1 MVIPVFFLVAILA
14 LPLILYIP
22 GLLISRAVTG
32 ALPDDALEL
41 HYERVVISTLL
52 SGWLALTLAEFG
64 LFSLWLHLVV
74 LLLVCGVVLQR
85 LIATHGHAAIRIALP
100 LVPRPAPITPRM
112 WHFPLIGLI
121 ALWLVLPPFEVVLGV
136 RDAGVYAN
144 TGFAIA
150 RTGRLVQ
157 HDELVAELGQAAE
170 SNDADVREPAKQAMS
185 NFLGVQHPERFI
197 ATRMR
202 AAGFFINEG
211 DAPRG
216 RVVGQ
221 GLHLLPAWIALLT
234 SILGVYGGLW
244 APGLM
249 GVLGAWSVGMLG
261 RRLAGHTVGALAFL
275 FLALNSVQVWF
286 SRYSTSE
293 TTTQFLA
300 FAGLY
305 CFAKF
310 QACNNDTSLHSSVS
324 SVSSVVQKTSAPP
337 VMQQNRAI
345 FYAILAGLAFGQLA
359 LTRID
364 FFLVVG
370 PVLLY
375 LLYCWV
381 AHRWSRGHTALSVA
395 LGTMLLHAGLHIIF
409 IARAYFFDT
418 AYARLQDYAITAHLA
433 LPFITPLLR
442 EVYHTRSGSTFKDP
456 MSLWRE
462 LAMVAMGFGALLALW
477 RWPKPLHSL
486 TAFMQR
492 WHTPLTAIAA
502 IGVLALGGHAYLIRP
517 QIITPDMLAALPTCL
532 NPRNWNAADGPC
544 LQLQGYV
551 GAPITI
557 PEPQSAI
564 AAEQVKQED
573 TEHYYRAGL
582 QALVSHMGKDHPRY
596 DEALAYRQQ
605 LLELV
610 AQTQQQEETPTPELQ
625 QTRADI
631 MAHLD
636 DLSYEVIDV
645 SFDEL
650 CALNIRTPKQDAKYV
665 IPKAN
670 LVRIGWYVL
679 PLGVVL
685 GLLGFAL
692 WWWDNLNRA
701 SWLFLVVG
709 LLGTFFYVRQTYGT
723 SDQTYIY
730 ILRRFVAITYP
741 TLSLGIAYALWRIAG
756 QKSYIRV
763 GISWALAVLM
773 VAFFVW
779 TGRPIYRHTEY
790 NGAVHQLADL
800 ANSVDADDV
809 LLFRGG
815 APTAGQFRD
824 VPDLVTT
831 PLHFLYGLD
840 ALTVKSSE
848 PGRYAAMLAEQVRH
862 WQESGRGVYLVLS
875 ASGGDFLL
883 PGFTLHPIGHFTLDL
898 PEFEQLSNQ
907 KPHNVA
913 SLTLPFALYRLDD
926 AHSEQLVATDEPNQS
941 NTPPTAQFVAND
953 FAAQVQGF
961 YLAEG
966 YDSQGVC
973 RQEGGCYAWTD
984 GHALLRL
991 PLPDGADTSRT
1002 QVSIQMA
1009 GGQRPSHMGDAQVCL
1024 SFLPENAP
1032 WPTTTGDFTPLDC
1045 VTLSN
1050 EAKPYT
1056 FTLDDTGMLPSAA
1069 TSNVLLRLES
1079 DTWVPDEE
1087 DLRQHDQRRVG
1098 VQFFVVQL
1106 QMQ

>member
-1 MVIPVFFLVAILA
+1 MLFLAAILA

-22 GLLISRAVTG
+22 GLLISHAVPG
-32 ALPDDALEL
+32 ALADADALEL

-64 LFSLWLHLVV
+64 LFSLWLHLAIV
-74 LLLVCGVVLQR
+74 LVVCGVVLQR
-85 LIATHGHAAIRIALP
+85 LVATHGHAARPMSLHLA
-100 LVPRPAPITPRM
+100 PRPSPLTLRT
-112 WHFPLIGLI
+112 WHFPVIGLI

-150 RTGRLVQ
+150 RTGGVVQ
-157 HDELVAELGQAAE
+157 YDELVAELGQAAE

-234 SILGVYGGLW
+234 SIIGVYGGLW

-261 RRLAGHTVGALAFL
+261 RRLAGHAVGALAFL

-310 QACNNDTSLHSSVS
+310 QACNSDTPLHASLSSLSSVS
-324 SVSSVVQKTSAPP
+324 SVSSVVKQTA
-337 VMQQNRAI
+337 VVQQSRAI

-375 LLYCWV
+375 LLYCLI
-381 AHRWSRGHTALSVA
+381 AHRWSTGHTALSVA

-433 LPFITPLLR
+433 LPFITPILR

-456 MSLWRE
+456 LSIWRE
-462 LAMVAMGFGALLALW
+462 LSVVAVGVGALLALW

-486 TAFMQR
+486 ATFMQR
-492 WHTPLTAIAA
+492 WRKLLTAIAA
-502 IGVLALGGHAYLIRP
+502 IGILALGGHAYLIRP
-517 QIITPDMLAALPTCL
+517 QIITPDMLAALPTCF
-532 NPRNWNAADGPC
+532 NPRNWNATDAEVPC

-551 GAPITI
+551 GAPIAI

-573 TEHYYRAGL
+573 TAQYYRAGL
-582 QALVSHMGKDHPRY
+582 QALVSHMGPDHPRY
-596 DEALAYRQQ
+596 EEALAYKQQ

-610 AQTQQQEETPTPELQ
+610 AQVQQQGEMPALQ
-625 QTRADI
+625 QTGADI

-636 DLSYEVIDV
+636 ELSYDVVDV

-650 CALNIRTPKQDAKYV
+650 CALNIRTPKKDAKYV

-670 LVRIGWYVL
+670 LVRIGWYLL

-685 GLLGFAL
+685 GVCGFAL
-692 WWWDNLNRA
+692 WWWDSLNRA

-741 TLSLGIAYALWRIAG
+741 TFSLGIAYALWRIAG
-756 QKSYIRV
+756 QKSRLRV
-763 GISWALAVLM
+763 GISWGLALLM

-790 NGAVHQLADL
+790 DGAVRQLADL
-800 ANSVDADDV
+800 ADSFDADAV

-840 ALTVKSSE
+840 ALTVKSGE

-862 WQESGRGVYLVLS
+862 WQESGRSVYLVLS
-875 ASGGDFLL
+875 ASGGDVLL
-883 PGFTLHPIGHFTLDL
+883 PGFTLQPMGYFTLDL

-926 AHSEQLVATDEPNQS
+926 AHGEHIGGTNEPNQG
-941 NTPPTAQFVAND
+941 NTLSTAQFTAHD

-966 YDSQGVC
+966 YNSQGVC
-973 RQEGGCYAWTD
+973 QQERGCYAWTD
-984 GHALLRL
+984 GNVLLRL
-991 PLPDGADTSRT
+991 PLLSGADTPRT
-1002 QVSIQMA
+1002 QVSIQLA

-1024 SFLPENAP
+1024 SFLPEEAP
-1032 WPTTTGDFTPLDC
+1032 WPTTMGDFMSLGC
-1045 VTLSN
+1045 VTLTN
-1050 EAKPYT
+1050 EAATYT
-1056 FTLDDTGMLPSAA
+1056 FVLDAHVLSSAA
-1069 TSNVLLRLES
+1069 MGNVLLRLES
-1079 DTWVPDEE
+1079 DTWVPAEE
-1087 DLRQHDQRRVG
+1087 DRRQHDQRRVG
-1098 VQFFVVQL
+1098 VQFFGVQL
-1106 QMQ
+1106 QIQ